1 MKYGT
6 QPLHADGSVMMVL
19 QHDYPSA
26 PSTTSQIFYLASL
39 LFLNPLFYKSIRTRY
54 TCWMTMLV
62 GLSLNSNPSW
72 AQFIRDIIDLPPN
85 PRSSCTLDVFSDP
98 ARITYSM
105 EREGRAS
112 TEQQATISSELR
124 RRTYRA
130 GDATSDDQPPPYKA
144 RDPNPLL
151 PNAHVDEGQTDHIT
165 QRIRLHNST
174 IVQAFK
180 EARRD
185 GPKVTAKK
193 VGRSVVKCVGSLG
206 RAAKDMPKVMKGV
219 QQQSRVKRAKSKIV
233 WLEKHDFMSRQ
244 DRLLTRELTG

>member
-1 MKYGT
+1 M
-6 QPLHADGSVMMVL
+6 
-19 QHDYPSA
+19 
-26 PSTTSQIFYLASL
+26 F
-39 LFLNPLFYKSIRTRY
+39 
-54 TCWMTMLV
+54 V

-72 AQFIRDIIDLPPN
+72 AQFIRDIIDLHPN
-85 PRSSCTLDVFSDP
+85 PRSSCTLDVFFDP

-112 TEQQATISSELR
+112 TEQQTTISSELR
-124 RRTYRA
+124 RRTHRA

-151 PNAHVDEGQTDHIT
+151 PGAYVDEGQTGRIT
-165 QRIRLHNST
+165 QRIRFHNST

-185 GPKVTAKK
+185 GPKATAKM
-193 VGRSVVKCVGSLG
+193 VGRSVVKCVESLG
-206 RAAKDMPKVMKGV
+206 RAAKDMPEVLKGV
-219 QQQSRVKRAKSKIV
+219 QQQNRVKRAKSKIV

-244 DRLLTRELTG
+244 DRLLTQELTG